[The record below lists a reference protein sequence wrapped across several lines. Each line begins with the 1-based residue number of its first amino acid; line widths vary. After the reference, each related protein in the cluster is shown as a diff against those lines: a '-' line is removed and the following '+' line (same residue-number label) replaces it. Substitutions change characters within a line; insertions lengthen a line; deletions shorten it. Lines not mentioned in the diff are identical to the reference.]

1 MEPARKMTYA
11 EYLAFEEAAETKHEF
26 VDGQVIAM
34 AGGTLE
40 HSRLQAEVAYQL
52 RRQLEGSECRVLS
65 SDGRVRI
72 ESTSSARYPD
82 VSVVC
87 GEVERAGDDP
97 EGLANPVLL
106 VEVLS
111 PSTERSDRGEK
122 FAHDKH
128 IASLQEYVLV
138 SQEDPRIEVF
148 RRTDDGWLLNEAGPG
163 ETLELRSIDATLD
176 VDALYRDRID
186 D

>member
-1 MEPARKMTYA
+1 MTYA
-11 EYLAFEEAAETKHEF
+11 EYLAVEEAADTKHEY
-26 VDGQVIAM
+26 VDGRVVAM

-40 HSRLQAEVAYQL
+40 HSRLQGEVAYQL
-52 RRQLEGSECRVLS
+52 RRQLESSGCRVLT
-65 SDGRVRI
+65 SDARVRI
-72 ESTSSARYPD
+72 ESTNSARYPD

-87 GEVERAGDDP
+87 REVERAVDDP
-97 EGLANPVLL
+97 EGLANPTLL

-122 FAHDKH
+122 FAHYKH

-138 SQEDPRIEVF
+138 AQDDARIEVF

-163 ETLELRSIDATLD
+163 QSLELRSIDATLD
-176 VDALYRDRID
+176 VDALYRDRIES
-186 D
+186 

>member
-1 MEPARKMTYA
+1 MTYS
-11 EYLAFEEAAETKHEF
+11 EYLAFEEAADAKHEF
-26 VDGQVIAM
+26 VDGRVVAM

-40 HSRLQAEVAYQL
+40 HSRLQGEVVYQL
-52 RRQLEGSECRVLS
+52 RRQLEGSGGRVLS

-72 ESTSSARYPD
+72 ERTNNARYPD

-87 GEVERAGDDP
+87 GEVVRAADDP

-122 FAHDKH
+122 FAHYKR
-128 IASLQEYVLV
+128 IESLREYVLI
-138 SQEDPRIEVF
+138 SQDDPRVEVF
-148 RRTDDGWLLNEAGPG
+148 RRTDDGWLLNEAGVG
-163 ETLELRSIDATLD
+163 ETLELRSIGVTLE
-176 VDALYRDRID
+176 VDALYRDRIGA
-186 D
+186 